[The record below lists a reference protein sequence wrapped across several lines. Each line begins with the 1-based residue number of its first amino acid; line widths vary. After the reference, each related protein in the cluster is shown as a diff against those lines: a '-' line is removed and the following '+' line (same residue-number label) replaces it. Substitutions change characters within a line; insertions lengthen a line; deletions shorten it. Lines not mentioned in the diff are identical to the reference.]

1 MFTRIRLLFFIALF
15 GLGAQSAFAQIK
27 IGDNQGNLDQNAV
40 LEIETTNKGF
50 LLPRITTAA
59 RLGMTA
65 PVSPGMTVYDTD
77 AKCTYI
83 YRAGTGWY
91 SLCSADSLSSSNGI
105 SLVGRDIQLGG
116 KLSKKD
122 TLTTVGTNT
131 LTIAGDGT
139 NNPLT
144 VTNLQGGDQ
153 NDSIV
158 TITAATGVVRKR
170 TVADVLKATNADTL
184 VWKIDGNTVD
194 RLRTIGTK
202 NAFDFPI
209 ITNNVERLRI
219 TSTGLVGI
227 GTFTPNPNTTVTIAP
242 ITGTTDPLTLKG
254 LNLATQTDSLLTA
267 DVNGVIH
274 QIPVSTVVANGVL
287 VENGISKTGNKIRLG
302 GALNQ
307 PTTITTDATNTLALQ
322 GLQHGTGADS
332 VVVSDATTG
341 VLKRA
346 TVADIAAAGFT
357 ANNGLTKTN
366 ANVQLGG
373 TLSIPNTT
381 IATSA
386 TNTLSI
392 TGLQSGAATD
402 SILTESGAGVVTR
415 RTVADVINQSNEAW
429 KTKGNAGTN
438 EVTNFI
444 GTTDNVG
451 LVTRTNNVERLRVTA
466 AGNLAIGTTTATST
480 VQLAGSLA
488 VPIAVKT
495 GNYSVIATDHTVI
508 ADCSS
513 SPITLTLP
521 DPATVTG
528 RMYIL
533 VKGDNSG
540 NLLNFGTYPIYLAT
554 ATSISSVNYN
564 VRLHIQSDGTKW
576 WLIARF

>member
-307 PTTITTDATNTLALQ
+307 PTTVTTDATNTLALQ

-533 VKGDNSG
+533 VKGDNSV

>member
-116 KLSKKD
+116 KLTKKD

-267 DVNGVIH
+267 DINGVIH

-533 VKGDNSG
+533 VKGDNSV

>member
-116 KLSKKD
+116 KLTKKD

-533 VKGDNSG
+533 VKGDNSV

>member
-158 TITAATGVVRKR
+158 TITATTGVVRKR

>member
-533 VKGDNSG
+533 VKGDNSV

>member
-1 MFTRIRLLFFIALF
+1 MFTKIRLLFFVAIF
-15 GLGAQSAFAQIK
+15 GLGAQQVFAQIK

-59 RLGMTA
+59 RLAMTA
-65 PVSPGMTVYDTD
+65 PVAPGMTVYDTD
-77 AKCTYI
+77 AKCTFI

-105 SLVGRDIQLGG
+105 SLVGRDVQLGG
-116 KLSKKD
+116 KLTKKD
-122 TLTTVGTNT
+122 TVTTVGTNT

-158 TITAATGVVRKR
+158 TITAATGVIRKR
-170 TVADVLKATNADTL
+170 TVADVLKASNADTV

-194 RLRTIGTK
+194 RWRTIGTK
-202 NAFDFPI
+202 NAFDFPM

-219 TSTGLVGI
+219 TATGLVGI

-254 LNLATQTDSLLTA
+254 LNLASKTDSLLTVDA
-267 DVNGVIH
+267 SGVVH

-307 PTTITTDATNTLALQ
+307 PTTITTDATNTLALP

-373 TLSIPNTT
+373 TLSAANTT

-386 TNTLSI
+386 ANTLSL

-402 SILTESGAGVVTR
+402 SIITASGAGVVTR

-451 LVTRTNNVERLRVTA
+451 VVTRTNNVERMRITA
-466 AGNLAIGTTTATST
+466 AGNVAIGTTTATST

-495 GNYSVIATDHTVI
+495 VNYAVVGTDYTVI

-513 SPITLTLP
+513 ADITLTLP
-521 DPATVTG
+521 DPATVSG

-533 VKGDNSG
+533 VKGDNS
-540 NLLNFGTYPIYLAT
+540 NNHLNFGTYPIYLAT
-554 ATSISSVNYN
+554 ATTIASVNYN

>member
-158 TITAATGVVRKR
+158 TITATTGVVRKR

-307 PTTITTDATNTLALQ
+307 PTTVTTDATNTLALQ

>member
-1 MFTRIRLLFFIALF
+1 MFTKIRLLFFVAIF
-15 GLGAQSAFAQIK
+15 GLGTQQVFAQIK

-59 RLGMTA
+59 RLAMTA
-65 PVSPGMTVYDTD
+65 PVAPGMTVYDTD
-77 AKCTYI
+77 AKCTFI

-105 SLVGRDIQLGG
+105 SLVGRDVQLGG
-116 KLSKKD
+116 KLTKKD
-122 TLTTVGTNT
+122 TVTTVGTNT

-158 TITAATGVVRKR
+158 TITAATGVIRKR
-170 TVADVLKATNADTL
+170 TVADVLKASNADTV

-194 RLRTIGTK
+194 RWRTIGTK
-202 NAFDFPI
+202 NAFDFPM

-219 TSTGLVGI
+219 TATGLVGI

-254 LNLATQTDSLLTA
+254 LNLASKTDSLLTVDA
-267 DVNGVIH
+267 SGVVH

-307 PTTITTDATNTLALQ
+307 PTTITTDATNTLALP

-373 TLSIPNTT
+373 TLSAANTT

-386 TNTLSI
+386 ANTLSL

-402 SILTESGAGVVTR
+402 SIITASGAGVVTR

-451 LVTRTNNVERLRVTA
+451 VVTRTNNVERMRITA
-466 AGNLAIGTTTATST
+466 AGNVAIGTTTATST

-495 GNYSVIATDHTVI
+495 VNYAVVGTDYTVI

-513 SPITLTLP
+513 ADITLTLP
-521 DPATVTG
+521 DPATVSG

-533 VKGDNSG
+533 VKGDNS
-540 NLLNFGTYPIYLAT
+540 NNHLNFGTYPIYLAT
-554 ATSISSVNYN
+554 ATTIASVNYN

>member
-158 TITAATGVVRKR
+158 TITATTGVVRKR

-533 VKGDNSG
+533 VKGDNSV

>member
-170 TVADVLKATNADTL
+170 TVADVLKATYADTL

-267 DVNGVIH
+267 DINGVIH

-533 VKGDNSG
+533 VKGDNSV

>member
-116 KLSKKD
+116 KLTKKD

-307 PTTITTDATNTLALQ
+307 PTTVTTDATNTLALQ

-533 VKGDNSG
+533 VKGDNSV

>member
-1 MFTRIRLLFFIALF
+1 
-15 GLGAQSAFAQIK
+15 
-27 IGDNQGNLDQNAV
+27 
-40 LEIETTNKGF
+40 
-50 LLPRITTAA
+50 
-59 RLGMTA
+59 
-65 PVSPGMTVYDTD
+65 
-77 AKCTYI
+77 
-83 YRAGTGWY
+83 
-91 SLCSADSLSSSNGI
+91 
-105 SLVGRDIQLGG
+105 
-116 KLSKKD
+116 
-122 TLTTVGTNT
+122 
-131 LTIAGDGT
+131 
-139 NNPLT
+139 
-144 VTNLQGGDQ
+144 
-153 NDSIV
+153 
-158 TITAATGVVRKR
+158 
-170 TVADVLKATNADTL
+170 
-184 VWKIDGNTVD
+184 
-194 RLRTIGTK
+194 
-202 NAFDFPI
+202 
-209 ITNNVERLRI
+209 
-219 TSTGLVGI
+219 
-227 GTFTPNPNTTVTIAP
+227 
-242 ITGTTDPLTLKG
+242 LKG

-533 VKGDNSG
+533 VKGDNSV

>member
-1 MFTRIRLLFFIALF
+1 
-15 GLGAQSAFAQIK
+15 
-27 IGDNQGNLDQNAV
+27 
-40 LEIETTNKGF
+40 
-50 LLPRITTAA
+50 
-59 RLGMTA
+59 
-65 PVSPGMTVYDTD
+65 
-77 AKCTYI
+77 
-83 YRAGTGWY
+83 
-91 SLCSADSLSSSNGI
+91 
-105 SLVGRDIQLGG
+105 
-116 KLSKKD
+116 
-122 TLTTVGTNT
+122 
-131 LTIAGDGT
+131 
-139 NNPLT
+139 
-144 VTNLQGGDQ
+144 
-153 NDSIV
+153 
-158 TITAATGVVRKR
+158 
-170 TVADVLKATNADTL
+170 
-184 VWKIDGNTVD
+184 
-194 RLRTIGTK
+194 
-202 NAFDFPI
+202 
-209 ITNNVERLRI
+209 
-219 TSTGLVGI
+219 
-227 GTFTPNPNTTVTIAP
+227 
-242 ITGTTDPLTLKG
+242 
-254 LNLATQTDSLLTA
+254 
-267 DVNGVIH
+267 
-274 QIPVSTVVANGVL
+274 
-287 VENGISKTGNKIRLG
+287 
-302 GALNQ
+302 
-307 PTTITTDATNTLALQ
+307 
-322 GLQHGTGADS
+322 
-332 VVVSDATTG
+332 
-341 VLKRA
+341 
-346 TVADIAAAGFT
+346 
-357 ANNGLTKTN
+357 LTKTN

-533 VKGDNSG
+533 VKGDNSV

>member
-267 DVNGVIH
+267 DINGVIH

-533 VKGDNSG
+533 VKGDNSV

>member
-116 KLSKKD
+116 KLTKKD

-170 TVADVLKATNADTL
+170 TVADVLKATYADTL

-254 LNLATQTDSLLTA
+254 LNLATRTDSLLTA

-533 VKGDNSG
+533 VKGDNSV

>member
-1 MFTRIRLLFFIALF
+1 MFTKIRLLFFVAIF
-15 GLGAQSAFAQIK
+15 GLGAQQVFAQIK

-59 RLGMTA
+59 RLAMTA
-65 PVSPGMTVYDTD
+65 PVAPGMTVYDTD
-77 AKCTYI
+77 AKCTFI

-105 SLVGRDIQLGG
+105 SLVGRDVQLGG
-116 KLSKKD
+116 KLTKKD
-122 TLTTVGTNT
+122 TVTTVGTNT

-158 TITAATGVVRKR
+158 TITAATGVIRKR
-170 TVADVLKATNADTL
+170 TVADVLKASNADTV

-194 RLRTIGTK
+194 RWRTIGTK
-202 NAFDFPI
+202 NAFDFPM

-219 TSTGLVGI
+219 TATGLVGI
-227 GTFTPNPNTTVTIAP
+227 GTFAPNPNTTVTIAP

-254 LNLATQTDSLLTA
+254 LNLASKTDSLLTA
-267 DVNGVIH
+267 DASGVVH

-307 PTTITTDATNTLALQ
+307 PTTITTDATNTLALP

-373 TLSIPNTT
+373 TLSAANTT

-386 TNTLSI
+386 ANTLSL

-402 SILTESGAGVVTR
+402 SIITASGAGVVTR

-451 LVTRTNNVERLRVTA
+451 VVTRTNNVERMRITA
-466 AGNLAIGTTTATST
+466 AGNVAIGTTTATST

-495 GNYSVIATDHTVI
+495 VNYAVVGTDYTVI

-513 SPITLTLP
+513 ADITLTLP
-521 DPATVTG
+521 DPATVSG

-533 VKGDNSG
+533 VKGDNS
-540 NLLNFGTYPIYLAT
+540 NNHLNFGTYPIYLAT
-554 ATSISSVNYN
+554 ATTIASVNYN

>member
-158 TITAATGVVRKR
+158 TITATTGVVRKR

-307 PTTITTDATNTLALQ
+307 PTTVTTDATNTLALQ

-533 VKGDNSG
+533 VKGDNSV